1 MGGAT
6 SPLLSQVTL
15 CSIPIDTPL
24 YLILTVTQSMGLRK
38 GGFPRSLSQKSKR
51 KTERSKE
58 REEEEEQG
66 AEKDKWGQAWEGGS
80 KRAKGMKEG
89 DTEAKGRRKEQGERR
104 EKRGGESRRRA

>member
-6 SPLLSQVTL
+6 SPLLNQVTL

-38 GGFPRSLSQKSKR
+38 GGFPRSLSQKSRR
-51 KTERSKE
+51 KIERSKE

-66 AEKDKWGQAWEGGS
+66 TEKDKWGQAWEVGS

-89 DTEAKGRRKEQGERR
+89 DTEAKGKRKEQGER
-104 EKRGGESRRRA
+104 GGESRRA